1 MLSGRPTAH
10 LQDRM
15 EAMEDQS
22 ALTLHYIQKKDALA
36 ATRQQNQISIEDV
49 MKDTQVFAESQS
61 SDPVIREM
69 ARIVD
74 LILSDKLLTHM
85 ERAELIRRL
94 EIEYHAF
101 NTWTKQYAGY
111 FRSPRSSYAQDR
123 RPSNTRQKKEVPMMN
138 NAQLLLSIRIF
149 PDFGGF
155 THLIDYPNDYW
166 QHPEKYPKSEELVP
180 LHLEAKLIDWERE
193 FEMDAYKDYFQKIY
207 GKMLWVSFDLQGI
220 KIAKEIKKHVGT
232 KARVI
237 YQKPVE
243 CPYCRYDTSREVME
257 SGELVTL
264 NYRVGWHNLMVSG
277 FED

>member
-1 MLSGRPTAH
+1 
-10 LQDRM
+10 M
-15 EAMEDQS
+15 EAMGDES
-22 ALTLHYIQKKDALA
+22 ALAQHSIQRKDALA
-36 ATRQQNQISIEDV
+36 ATGQQNKNSFEDV

-61 SDPVIREM
+61 SDPVVREM
-69 ARIVD
+69 AHIVD
-74 LILSDKLLTHM
+74 LILSDKLLTNM

-94 EIEYHAF
+94 EIEYHAY
-101 NTWTKQYAGY
+101 NAWSKQYASY
-111 FRSPRSSYAQDR
+111 FRSPQSSYAQDR

-138 NAQLLLSIRIF
+138 NAQLLLTIRIF

-155 THLIDYPNDYW
+155 THLIDYPADFW

-193 FEMDAYKDYFQKIY
+193 FEMDANQDVHQKIH

-264 NYRVGWHNLMVSG
+264 NYRVGWHNLMVLSAK
-277 FED
+277 D